1 MTLDELIPETHVF
14 HRVRVADKPGLLAE
28 LGRRA
33 GGVLGLAPTAIT
45 AALTAREALG
55 STGTGHGLAVPH
67 ARLAAISATTG
78 FLARLDRPIAFDAVD
93 GEPVD
98 LICLLLSPASGGDHL
113 QALAAVS
120 RRLRERT
127 LADAARHAGS
137 AAELRTLLVK
147 EPEAFPSKE
156 NSKP

>member
-14 HRVRVADKPGLLAE
+14 HRVRVPDKTALLAE

-33 GGVLGLAPTAIT
+33 GGLLGLAPAAIT
-45 AALTAREALG
+45 AALAAREALG

-67 ARLAAISATTG
+67 ARLDEISATTG

-93 GEPVD
+93 AAPVD
-98 LICLLLSPASGGDHL
+98 LVFLLLSPTSGGNHL

-127 LADAARHAGS
+127 LADAARQAGS
-137 AAELRTLLVK
+137 AAELRALLLK
-147 EPEAFPSKE
+147 EPAGANLNES
-156 NSKP
+156 NKP